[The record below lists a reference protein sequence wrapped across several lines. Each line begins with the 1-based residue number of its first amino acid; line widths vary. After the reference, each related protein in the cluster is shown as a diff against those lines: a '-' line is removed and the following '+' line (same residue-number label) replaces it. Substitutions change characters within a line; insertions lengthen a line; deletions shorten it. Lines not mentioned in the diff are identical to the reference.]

1 MNPEQALIGAVLQG
15 FPIADLIVAESDF
28 ESPALGAV
36 WAVCQRRATSG
47 QPVDPIVI
55 KDDLI
60 AMPRMDPMVI
70 LDCISACQL
79 PANASWYAQQVT
91 DAATRRSLRDFGIK
105 AQQLSTESDRP
116 AADLIEDARSA
127 LDRLP
132 GRRAITTRMLA
143 DLMPDLT
150 DQLDRGA
157 TSGHPSPWPD
167 LDHMTRGW
175 HPGRLYVVGARPG
188 VGKSILGVD
197 AALQVA
203 RDGKH
208 VFMASAEMPEDEL
221 GTRMIANIGKISL
234 STLQGQKSETDW
246 GRISWATNA
255 LMGLPIAIDDNSQQS
270 VASIR
275 TQCRDLKRKGELG
288 LIVVDYLQL
297 LTPADRKAPRQ
308 EQVADMS
315 RSLKVLAREM
325 EAPVIALAQLSRAQF
340 QRTDKTPQLSD
351 LRESGAIEADA
362 DVVLLLHRDEPPNDF
377 EMTVHIAKNRHGP
390 KGQFPLLVHGH
401 HSRLVSAHRGEQR
414 SAS

>member
-1 MNPEQALIGAVLQG
+1 MSSEQALIGAVLQG
-15 FPIADLIVAESDF
+15 FPVADLSVTESDF
-28 ESPALGAV
+28 DSPTLGAV
-36 WAVCQRRATSG
+36 WTIFQRRASAG
-47 QPVDPIVI
+47 QPIDPIVI

-60 AMPRMDPMVI
+60 AMPRMDPMII
-70 LDCISACQL
+70 LDCISACAI
-79 PANASWYAQQVT
+79 PANAGHYAQQVT

-105 AQQLSTESDRP
+105 AQQLSAESDRP
-116 AADLIEDARSA
+116 ASDLIEDARSA
-127 LDRLP
+127 LDRIG
-132 GRRAITTRMLA
+132 GRKATTIRMIA

-150 DQLDRGA
+150 DQLDRGMS
-157 TSGHPSPWPD
+157 TGHTSPWPD
-167 LDHMTRGW
+167 LDHMIRGW

-188 VGKSILGVD
+188 IGKSILGVD
-197 AALQVA
+197 AALRVA

-221 GTRMIANIGKISL
+221 GMRMIANIGKISL
-234 STLQGQKSETDW
+234 STLQGTKSETDW

-255 LMGLPIAIDDNSQQS
+255 LMGLPIAIDDSSQQS

-275 TQCRDLKRKGELG
+275 SQCRDLKRKGELG

-340 QRTDKTPQLSD
+340 QRSDKTPQLSD
-351 LRESGAIEADA
+351 LRESGSIEADA
-362 DVVLLLHRDEPPNDF
+362 DVVLLLHRDEPPDDY

-390 KGQFPLLVHGH
+390 KGQFPLMVHGH
-401 HSRLVSAHRGEQR
+401 HSRLVSAQR